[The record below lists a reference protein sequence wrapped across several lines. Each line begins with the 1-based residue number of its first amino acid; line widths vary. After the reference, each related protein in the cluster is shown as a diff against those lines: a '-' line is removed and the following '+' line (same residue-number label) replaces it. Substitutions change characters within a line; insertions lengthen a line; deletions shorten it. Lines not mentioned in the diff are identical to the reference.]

1 MAQFEPIIVKL
12 VSYEAEN
19 KGEETEMKNY
29 ITTPIYYVNGEAH
42 IGHAYTTFIADT
54 LARHSRLLGNE
65 TYFLTGTDEH
75 GQKIEEAAKKL
86 NKPTQQFAD
95 EISATFKNL
104 WDSFDISYDQFI
116 RTTDEKHK
124 HGVQAAFLKMV
135 EKGDIYKDFYEGN
148 YCVSCETFFPESQLM
163 DGGCCPDCG
172 RATTILKEE
181 SYFFRLSKYEQPLLD
196 YYEAHNDFILPK
208 SRKNEVISFVKGGL
222 HDLSVTRTSFNWG
235 VHLPESLN
243 DPKHVMYVWL
253 DALMNYV
260 TALGYGNGEENMDF
274 WPATTQLVGKDI
286 LRFHAIYWPAFLMS
300 LDLPLPKHI
309 GAHGWWTRDGEKMSK
324 SKGNVVDPIEV
335 AKHYGVENFRYFMMR
350 EVPFGQDGDFSQRAL
365 IDRMN
370 SDLSND
376 LGNLLNRVIGMSEKY
391 SDFMIDS
398 VDVLKYHSKEID
410 DAHVII
416 TSLEEYMKDL
426 QLHRYLE
433 ELWKVFT
440 IGNKAIE
447 EHAPWVKIKEGRT
460 DEALATVALVANLL
474 AKASMML
481 HSIMPHTTTTVA
493 NALGFEINTTSY
505 NDLILNKDLL
515 KTFTIKKI
523 PPLFP
528 RVDEPL
534 MDEAPKA
541 MMTEEPAIIMTVTKT
556 EEKKVTTVPEEG
568 LITIDQFFQTSLK
581 IGTVIEAQEV
591 PKSSK
596 LLRLQVDLG
605 EEVPR
610 QIVAGIKEYYSAES
624 LVGTQVCVVANLKP
638 AKLMGLLSEGMLL
651 AAKDADG
658 LSLIRPEK
666 PRAIG
671 SSIG

>member
-1 MAQFEPIIVKL
+1 
-12 VSYEAEN
+12 
-19 KGEETEMKNY
+19 MKNY

-54 LARHSRLLGNE
+54 LARHSRLIGND

-86 NKPTQQFAD
+86 DKPTQQFAD
-95 EISATFKNL
+95 EISASFKNL
-104 WDSFDISYDQFI
+104 WDEFNISYDQFI
-116 RTTDEKHK
+116 RTTDAPHK
-124 HGVQAAFLKMV
+124 KGVQVAFEKMV
-135 EKGDIYKDFYEGN
+135 ANGDIYKDFYEGN

-172 RATTILKEE
+172 RATTIVKEE
-181 SYFFRLSKYEQPLLD
+181 SYFFRLSKYEKPLME
-196 YYEAHNDFILPK
+196 YYEAHSDFILPK
-208 SRKNEVISFVKGGL
+208 SRRNEVMSFVRGGL
-222 HDLSVTRTSFNWG
+222 NDLSVTRTSFSWG
-235 VHLPESLN
+235 VSVPESLN

-260 TALGYGNGEENMDF
+260 TALGYGNNEEKMGF
-274 WPATTQLVGKDI
+274 WPANVQLVGKDI

-300 LDLPLPKHI
+300 LGLPLPKHI

-324 SKGNVVDPIEV
+324 SKGNVVDPREV
-335 AKHYGVENFRYFMMR
+335 ATHYGVENLRYFMMR

-376 LGNLLNRVIGMSEKY
+376 LGNLLNRIIGMSEKY
-391 SDFMIDS
+391 SDFAIDS
-398 VDVLKYHSKEID
+398 ANVLKYHTKEIG
-410 DAHVII
+410 DAHVILD
-416 TSLEEYMKDL
+416 SLEKFLDDL

-447 EHAPWVKIKEGRT
+447 EHAPWTKVKEGRM

-474 AKASMML
+474 AKACVML
-481 HSIMPHTTTTVA
+481 HGVMPKTTSTIA
-493 NALGFEINTTSY
+493 DALGFEINTQSY
-505 NDLILNKDLL
+505 HDLIVNKNLL
-515 KTFTIKKI
+515 KPFTIKKV

-528 RVDEPL
+528 RVEEPL
-534 MDEAPKA
+534 MPEAPKA
-541 MMTEEPAIIMTVTKT
+541 MIEETPKETVPKK
-556 EEKKVTTVPEEG
+556 EEKKETSLSPEG

-581 IGTVIEAQEV
+581 IGTVVEAEEV

-605 EEVPR
+605 EESMR
-610 QIVAGIKEYYSAES
+610 QIVAGIREYYSAES

-638 AKLMGLLSEGMLL
+638 AKLMGMLSEGMLL
-651 AAKDADG
+651 AAKDSEG
-658 LSLIRPEK
+658 LSLVRPEK
-666 PRAIG
+666 SRKVG